1 MVFSRDLPVEPPWEV
16 RDRRGKQYSDDAR
29 QCRSYAGRRAD
40 DPNDEGN
47 SERDD
52 CEDHASVAEE
62 RKARGDTKD
71 DAGGSNARWRRSS
84 PQQIYCDGRGDQQV
98 GG

>member
-1 MVFSRDLPVEPPWEV
+1 MVFARDLPVEPPWEV

-29 QCRSYAGRRAD
+29 QCFSHAGRRSD
-40 DPNDEGN
+40 DPDSEGN

-62 RKARGDTKD
+62 REARGDTKD
-71 DAGGSNARWRRSS
+71 DAGGSNACRRRAS
-84 PQQIYCDGRGDQQV
+84 QQVDCDGRGDQ
-98 GG
+98 